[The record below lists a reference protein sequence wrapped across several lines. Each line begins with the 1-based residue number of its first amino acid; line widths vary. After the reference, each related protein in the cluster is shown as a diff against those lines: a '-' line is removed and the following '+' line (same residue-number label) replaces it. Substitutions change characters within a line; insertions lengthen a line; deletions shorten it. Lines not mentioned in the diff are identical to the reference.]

1 MACCTMAPACS
12 KSVMSAPFTTAWP
25 PIASISA
32 TTSLAG
38 PGSAP
43 LPSGWAPRSFTT
55 TAAPSLASIS
65 ACSRPMPRPGPGHD
79 RHPSVADPH
88 SCPLGSFLTVMS
100 P

>member
-12 KSVMSAPFTTAWP
+12 KSVMSAPLTTAWP

-65 ACSRPMPRPGPGHD
+65 ACSRPMPRPAPVTIAT
-79 RHPSVADPH
+79 RPSQIPTRAP
-88 SCPLGSFLTVMS
+88 SARF
-100 P
+100 